1 MYRDSGG
8 GKGMTPRELFP
19 WMGLKERVLLVLYH
33 EGPKDLKAL
42 ALELAEGPRT
52 VRYLLEKV
60 VPALEREGALVVEDG
75 VARLSLEKAPPAER
89 QAPAEPKAK
98 RSKRKEPSPVQA
110 LAEAN
115 PHVRGLLL
123 QVGKRL
129 PKEAQPLA
137 ASHPGVLLRAA
148 EAALAYPEGRRA
160 SALILWLPEVRA
172 WAKTLGAEA
181 VEEALREAAKHAREP
196 FPYAKKL
203 LAKARPSPDEERG
216 EVLLF

>member
-1 MYRDSGG
+1 MA
-8 GKGMTPRELFP
+8 PRELFP
-19 WMGLKERVLLVLYH
+19 WMGLRERVLLVLYY

-42 ALELAEGPRT
+42 ALELAERPRT
-52 VRYLLEKV
+52 LRYLLERV
-60 VPALEREGALVVEDG
+60 IPALEREGALVVEDG
-75 VARLSLEKAPPAER
+75 VARLSLEKVPPAER

>member
-1 MYRDSGG
+1 MA
-8 GKGMTPRELFP
+8 PRELFP
-19 WMGLKERVLLVLYH
+19 WMGLREQVLLVLYY
-33 EGPKDLKAL
+33 EGPKEVKAL
-42 ALELAEGPRT
+42 ALELAERPRT
-52 VRYLLEKV
+52 LRYLLERV
-60 VPALEREGALVVEDG
+60 IPALERAGALVVEDG
-75 VARLSLEKAPPAER
+75 VARLSLEKAPPAGR

>member
-1 MYRDSGG
+1 
-8 GKGMTPRELFP
+8 MTPRELFP

-110 LAEAN
+110 LAEAH

-196 FPYAKKL
+196 FPYARKL

>member
-1 MYRDSGG
+1 MA
-8 GKGMTPRELFP
+8 PRELFP
-19 WMGLKERVLLVLYH
+19 WMGLRERVLLVLYY

-42 ALELAEGPRT
+42 ALELAERPRT
-52 VRYLLEKV
+52 LRYLLERV
-60 VPALEREGALVVEDG
+60 IPALEREGALVVEDG
-75 VARLSLEKAPPAER
+75 VARLSLEKARAAGR
-89 QAPAEPKAK
+89 QAPAEASVLEVPKAK
-98 RSKRKEPSPVQA
+98 KGKKKEPSPVQA

>member
-1 MYRDSGG
+1 MA
-8 GKGMTPRELFP
+8 PRELFP
-19 WMGLKERVLLVLYH
+19 WMGLREQVLLVLYY
-33 EGPKDLKAL
+33 EGPKEVKAL
-42 ALELAEGPRT
+42 ALELAERPRT
-52 VRYLLEKV
+52 LRYLLERV
-60 VPALEREGALVVEDG
+60 IPALEREGALVVEGG
-75 VARLSLEKAPPAER
+75 VARLSLEKAPPAGR
-89 QAPAEPKAK
+89 QAPAGASVPEVPKAK
-98 RSKRKEPSPVQA
+98 RSKKKEPSPVQA

-181 VEEALREAAKHAREP
+181 VEEALREAAKHAWEP
-196 FPYAKKL
+196 FPYARKL
-203 LAKARPSPDEERG
+203 LAKARPLQEEEERG

>member
-1 MYRDSGG
+1 MA
-8 GKGMTPRELFP
+8 PRELFP
-19 WMGLKERVLLVLYH
+19 WMGLREQVLLVLYY
-33 EGPKDLKAL
+33 EGPKEVKAL
-42 ALELAEGPRT
+42 ALELAGRPRT
-52 VRYLLEKV
+52 LRYLLERV
-60 VPALEREGALVVEDG
+60 IPALEREGALVVEDG
-75 VARLSLEKAPPAER
+75 VARLNLEKAPPAGR
-89 QAPAEPKAK
+89 RAPAEASVLEAPKAK
-98 RSKRKEPSPVQA
+98 KGKKEPSPVQA
-110 LAEAN
+110 LAEAH

-148 EAALAYPEGRRA
+148 EAALVYPEGRRA
-160 SALILWLPEVRA
+160 NTLILWLPEVRA

-196 FPYAKKL
+196 FPYARKL
-203 LAKARPSPDEERG
+203 LAKARPREEEERG

>member
-98 RSKRKEPSPVQA
+98 RSKKKEPSPVQA

-160 SALILWLPEVRA
+160 SALILWLPEVRV

>member
-1 MYRDSGG
+1 MA
-8 GKGMTPRELFP
+8 PRELFP
-19 WMGLKERVLLVLYH
+19 WMGLREQVLLVLYY
-33 EGPKDLKAL
+33 EGPKEVKAL
-42 ALELAEGPRT
+42 ALELAERPRT
-52 VRYLLEKV
+52 LRYLVEKV
-60 VPALEREGALVVEDG
+60 IPALEREGALVVEGG
-75 VARLSLEKAPPAER
+75 VARLAVASPTE
-89 QAPAEPKAK
+89 APAPSPAPKAK
-98 RSKRKEPSPVQA
+98 GGKEKEPSPVQA

-172 WAKTLGAEA
+172 WARTFGAEA
-181 VEEALREAAKHAREP
+181 VERALREAAKHAREP

-203 LAKARPSPDEERG
+203 LAKARPLHREEERG

>member
-1 MYRDSGG
+1 
-8 GKGMTPRELFP
+8 MTPRELFP

-98 RSKRKEPSPVQA
+98 RSKKKEPSPVQA

-160 SALILWLPEVRA
+160 SALILWLPEVRV